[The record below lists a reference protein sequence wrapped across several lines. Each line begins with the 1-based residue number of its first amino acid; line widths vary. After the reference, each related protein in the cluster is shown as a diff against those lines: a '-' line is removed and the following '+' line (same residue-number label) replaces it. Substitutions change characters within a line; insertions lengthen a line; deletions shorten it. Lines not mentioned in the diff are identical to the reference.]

1 MPWTYV
7 VRYLNG
13 QEIVGTFYEK
23 ELQKTN
29 QKEVRAEKVIKRKGD
44 IFYVK
49 WKGYYNSF
57 NSWID
62 KKDVVW
68 MSEHFPLPK
77 YLGGN
82 VKFELDSSNLCDKS
96 RFKKCNSLDTLKYSK
111 KVDLASFKSKIVEV
125 DIGKSETTPI
135 DVSKVRM

>member
-7 VRYLNG
+7 IRYLNG

-23 ELQKTN
+23 GLQKTN

-49 WKGYYNSF
+49 W
-57 NSWID
+57 ID

-77 YLGGN
+77 YLGRN